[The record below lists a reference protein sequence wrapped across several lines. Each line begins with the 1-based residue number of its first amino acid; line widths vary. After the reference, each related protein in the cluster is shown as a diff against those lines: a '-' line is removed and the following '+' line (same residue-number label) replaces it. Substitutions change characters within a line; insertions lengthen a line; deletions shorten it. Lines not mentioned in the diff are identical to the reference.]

1 MRVFFE
7 VLFPSC
13 PYAIYGWRNLRI
25 NRDGPEKRP
34 LGGVKGGFFEKKTP
48 TQSRAVNCRFGLRG
62 GKRKNQINRLN
73 IIIYIVSS
81 VVHRRRRRHRH
92 RLYPCENASSYI

>member
-13 PYAIYGWRNLRI
+13 PHAVYGWRNLRI

-34 LGGVKGGFFEKKTP
+34 LGGVKGGFFLKKK
-48 TQSRAVNCRFGLRG
+48 LRPEAA
-62 GKRKNQINRLN
+62 L
-73 IIIYIVSS
+73 
-81 VVHRRRRRHRH
+81 
-92 RLYPCENASSYI
+92 